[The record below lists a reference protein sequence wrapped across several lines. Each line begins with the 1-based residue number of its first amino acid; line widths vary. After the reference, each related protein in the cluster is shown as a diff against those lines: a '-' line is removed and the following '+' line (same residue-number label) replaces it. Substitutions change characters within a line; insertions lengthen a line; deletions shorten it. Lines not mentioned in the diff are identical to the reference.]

1 MELVIGSFRFLHG
14 GLLLLL
20 LIIPILV
27 FWYMRNRKTLYPSLR
42 MSTLQPIQGMVTWR
56 GRLRGLLPLFRVL
69 SLILFII
76 ALARPQQILK
86 EEDIKAE
93 GIDIFL
99 VMDLSNSML
108 AQDFKPNR
116 LEVSKDVALEFVDKR
131 AYDRIGLSVFSG
143 EAFTQCP
150 LTTDHRVVKEFLR
163 NLSVNM
169 LSEQG
174 TAIGMGL
181 ASAINRLKN
190 SESKSKVA
198 ILLTDGVNNAGYI
211 MPETATEIAKEFG
224 VKVYTIGV
232 GTNGRTLA
240 PISQKGNGEY
250 IYNYVRVEID
260 EALLQQIARETGGQY
275 FRATTSE
282 SLAQIYEQIDQLE
295 KTEIEVTTI
304 KRYSEEFPRFLI
316 WGLLFL
322 LLEMTLRY
330 TVLRT
335 VT

>member
-27 FWYMRNRKTLYPSLR
+27 FWYMRNRKNLYPSLR

-56 GRLRGLLPLFRVL
+56 GRLRGLLPVFRFL
-69 SLILFII
+69 SIILFII

-163 NLSVNM
+163 NLNVNM
-169 LSEQG
+169 LTEQG

-260 EALLQQIARETGGQY
+260 EALLQQIARETGGQF

>member
-27 FWYMRNRKTLYPSLR
+27 FWYMRNRKNLYPSLR

-56 GRLRGLLPLFRVL
+56 GRLRGLLPVFRVL
-69 SLILFII
+69 SLLFFII

-131 AYDRIGLSVFSG
+131 AFDRIGLSVFSG

-169 LSEQG
+169 LTEQG

-211 MPETATEIAKEFG
+211 MPETATEIA
-224 VKVYTIGV
+224 
-232 GTNGRTLA
+232 
-240 PISQKGNGEY
+240 
-250 IYNYVRVEID
+250 
-260 EALLQQIARETGGQY
+260 
-275 FRATTSE
+275 
-282 SLAQIYEQIDQLE
+282 
-295 KTEIEVTTI
+295 
-304 KRYSEEFPRFLI
+304 
-316 WGLLFL
+316 
-322 LLEMTLRY
+322 
-330 TVLRT
+330 
-335 VT
+335 

>member
-42 MSTLQPIQGMVTWR
+42 MSTLQPIQGKITWR

-93 GIDIFL
+93 GIDIFM

-169 LSEQG
+169 LTEQG